1 MIALCV
7 LVAAQVSMLEFG
19 ATMALPLQDK
29 YAVAD
34 TLLVDVN
41 ADGINDLVLSGRN
54 DERRVE
60 VWLRQPRPRAFTA
73 AAAQFSTAISDDVIA
88 YAWLRAGS
96 GARELHVFTPRSMY
110 RHDPSAKDLDA
121 RFVRVV
127 DVELLWPMADPAGAF
142 HLQNFVWDL
151 NGDGRDELVLPEPEG
166 YRILHRASDGVWV
179 GTRLNS
185 DTEATSR
192 IAQERAEVRNQGEAA
207 GFQARA
213 GKARGFGSEFLR
225 APWLDLLDALPA
237 PVVTD
242 MDGDGRLDLA
252 ALGRTRLQWWRQ
264 TDSLS
269 FDARTRLQTNP
280 VERDRARTLD
290 LSYSAR
296 LGDHDG
302 DRRTDALLFA
312 ANRRA
317 QKAQTQVLVWRG
329 AKTNQEDVLFPADG
343 TPGQVLVLDGIARAI
358 AHKDVDG
365 DGLPDLVAGAIKP
378 DLIDALRAATSEKV
392 DAQVYVYLNKRGT
405 YSKRPDLAWTVSIK
419 AARFDA
425 QIEVVGDLTGDG
437 VAEMLVRSEPEKAR
451 IVMLRKGRDGALSM
465 VEKPLWEGRLDPE
478 ARLLAP
484 ARLDKTSPDLFWIT
498 KGGVSCTSFY

>member
-1 MIALCV
+1 MATGATSSCCRSQRATASFIAL
-7 LVAAQVSMLEFG
+7 
-19 ATMALPLQDK
+19 AT
-29 YAVAD
+29 
-34 TLLVDVN
+34 
-41 ADGINDLVLSGRN
+41 
-54 DERRVE
+54 
-60 VWLRQPRPRAFTA
+60 
-73 AAAQFSTAISDDVIA
+73 
-88 YAWLRAGS
+88 
-96 GARELHVFTPRSMY
+96 
-110 RHDPSAKDLDA
+110 
-121 RFVRVV
+121 
-127 DVELLWPMADPAGAF
+127 
-142 HLQNFVWDL
+142 
-151 NGDGRDELVLPEPEG
+151 G
-166 YRILHRASDGVWV
+166 YGWAH
-179 GTRLNS
+179 
-185 DTEATSR
+185 TEATSR

-252 ALGRTRLQWWRQ
+252 ALGRSRLQWWRQ

-269 FDARTRLQTNP
+269 FDTRTRLQTNP

-329 AKTNQEDVLFPADG
+329 VKTDQEDVLFPADG

-437 VAEMLVRSEPEKAR
+437 VAELLVRSEPEKAR
-451 IVMLRKGRDGALSM
+451 IVMLRKGRDGALSL
-465 VEKPLWEGRLDPE
+465 VEKPLWEGRLDPD